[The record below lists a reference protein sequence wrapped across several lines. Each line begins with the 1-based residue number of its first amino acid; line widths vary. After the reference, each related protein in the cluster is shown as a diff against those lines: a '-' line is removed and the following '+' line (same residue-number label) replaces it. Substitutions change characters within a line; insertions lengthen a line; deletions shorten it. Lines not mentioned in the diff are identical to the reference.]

1 MRARHRYLLV
11 TIVAAVAV
19 ALTGQTP
26 AAPATSAIG
35 CPSSTTWDNLLQR
48 CV

>member
-19 ALTGQTP
+19 ALTGQAP
-26 AAPATSAIG
+26 VAPATSAIG